1 MERKIKFSVIIPVY
15 NIEKYIKKCINSI
28 LEQSYK
34 NFEII
39 VVDDGSTDESNLLIN
54 NINDNRIR
62 IIKKNNGGLS
72 SARNEGIKYVTG
84 DYIWFVDGDDYIEPD
99 ALNKLNIKILEE
111 NPEVLCFYYYK
122 EYEGKKI
129 INADKIDWKNIIQY
143 PLINTSACAKVF
155 KTSYYIENKFL
166 FPDGK
171 IYEDLALIPFVLAK
185 AKKVS
190 LIDEPLYDYVYR
202 KSSIMNSNNKFN
214 PNRDDKFF
222 AIDYLYNNF
231 IKYKIFDKYRE
242 ELEYLAIKH
251 LLITYSTEILP
262 YSRKIYYERCIRV
275 LKKLDSINRNWKN
288 NQYLKK
294 SAITSRVYV
303 KFFKLRQF
311 WLCKL
316 LLKFKK

>member
-1 MERKIKFSVIIPVY
+1 MERKIKFSIVIPVY

-54 NINDNRIR
+54 SINDNRIR

-143 PLINTSACAKVF
+143 
-155 KTSYYIENKFL
+155 
-166 FPDGK
+166 
-171 IYEDLALIPFVLAK
+171 
-185 AKKVS
+185 
-190 LIDEPLYDYVYR
+190 
-202 KSSIMNSNNKFN
+202 
-214 PNRDDKFF
+214 
-222 AIDYLYNNF
+222 
-231 IKYKIFDKYRE
+231 
-242 ELEYLAIKH
+242 
-251 LLITYSTEILP
+251 
-262 YSRKIYYERCIRV
+262 
-275 LKKLDSINRNWKN
+275 
-288 NQYLKK
+288 
-294 SAITSRVYV
+294 SAII
-303 KFFKLRQF
+303 
-311 WLCKL
+311 
-316 LLKFKK
+316 KKN

>member
-54 NINDNRIR
+54 SINDNRIR

-202 KSSIMNSNNKFN
+202 KSSIMNANNKFN

-262 YSRKIYYERCIRV
+262 YNRKIYYERCIRV

-311 WLCKL
+311 WLCKF